1 MSEKKNTTQKVA
13 DAVSLGKSI
22 ANIAKGA
29 SSGGIKG
36 AAIAT
41 VKELKGPIIALVSIL
56 IIIPCIFILSLPSV
70 IFNGL
75 DSKKGLNDNFE
86 LTNNIEKISNE
97 LSEIMLEAYEDVKE
111 KVQEEAEGEEH
122 SRIVDNVKG
131 QIECEK
137 NLIYSQYSLSDDYS
151 DISLNGFIDTIK
163 KNKEK
168 FYDYT
173 VHTETKEIS
182 EEEKITYTI
191 YTISYVGEEYLA
203 DNVFKLDDEQKE
215 QAKILA
221 GNLTT
226 FLAENDSYVQ
236 INNLHRRIAELIKN
250 DASIIENKDFGSPL
264 KSIKWKSVITSRFG
278 KRILRGKVNYH
289 TGLDMGVVEGTE
301 VSAIMSGK
309 VIIANTGNMGYG
321 NYIVINHGSGYVSLY
336 AHLSKIT
343 LAEGSVV
350 KKGDI
355 IGKSGNT
362 GNSTGPHLHLEII
375 ENGLLVDPEEY
386 LE

>member
-1 MSEKKNTTQKVA
+1 MAEKKNTSQKVA
-13 DAVSLGKSI
+13 DAVSLGKAI
-22 ANIAKGA
+22 GNIAKGA
-29 SSGGIKG
+29 STGGVKG
-36 AAIAT
+36 ATIAT
-41 VKELKGPIIALVSIL
+41 VKETKGPIVAIVSIL
-56 IIIPCIFILSLPSV
+56 LIVPAIFILSLPSV

-75 DSKKGLNDNFE
+75 DNKNVLNDNYE

-97 LSEIMLEAYEDVKE
+97 LSEIMLEAYEDVKAE
-111 KVQEEAEGEEH
+111 VQEEADGKEN
-122 SRIVDNVKG
+122 SKIIDNVKG
-131 QIECEK
+131 QVECEK
-137 NLIYSQYSLSDDYS
+137 NLIYSQYSVFEDYS
-151 DISLNGFIDTIK
+151 KISLNGFIDIVK
-163 KNKEK
+163 KNRDK

-182 EEEKITYTI
+182 EDEEITYTI

-203 DNVFKLDDEQKE
+203 DKVFKLADEQKE
-215 QAKILA
+215 QAKMLA
-221 GNLTT
+221 DNLST

-250 DASIIENKDFGSPL
+250 DASIIESKDFKSPL
-264 KSIKWKSVITSRFG
+264 KNVNWKSVITSRFG

-309 VIIANTGNMGYG
+309 VIITNTGNTGYG

-336 AHLSKIT
+336 AHLSKVMIT
-343 LAEGSVV
+343 EGSYVQN
-350 KKGDI
+350 GDI

-375 ENGLLVDPEEY
+375 EKGLLVDPEEY
-386 LE
+386 LD